1 MSLDNFLSFLQ
12 QIITMAESDDKASV
26 ALAKNALI
34 SVCALAQ
41 SSGKIEPMTRRVM
54 ACAEMRLELLI
65 LHKGDFA
72 GKPGDYLGNQKKR
85 HRLLN
90 VLSPGC

>member
-1 MSLDNFLSFLQ
+1 MSLDNFLSFVQ
-12 QIITMAESDDKASV
+12 QLITMAEPGDKVSV

-41 SSGKIEPMTRRVM
+41 SSGKIDPLTHRVM
-54 ACAEMRLELLI
+54 ACAEMRLGMLI
-65 LHKGDFA
+65 LHKDDFA

-90 VLSPGC
+90 VLNPGC